1 MTCWRICRHFAN
13 AALVLPVL
21 WAPAD
26 AQDVTG
32 DLLRQPARDSWPT
45 YHGDYSGR
53 HHSPLTQITPANVS
67 QLGLA
72 WAFQTNAAQSIKATP
87 ILVNGVI
94 YVSAPD
100 NVWAIDARSGRQF
113 WRYTYPANDGFKIGH
128 RGVAVLGTISSMSRR
143 RTRISSHSTRAPARC
158 GGTSRSPT
166 PGAATGRPTRR
177 SSSATT

>member
-21 WAPAD
+21 WAPAK

-53 HHSPLTQITPANVS
+53 HHSPLTQITPDNVS

-87 ILVNGVI
+87 IVANGII
-94 YVSAPD
+94 YV
-100 NVWAIDARSGRQF
+100 VGGYQRWARF
-113 WRYTYPANDGFKIGH
+113 
-128 RGVAVLGTISSMSRR
+128 
-143 RTRISSHSTRAPARC
+143 
-158 GGTSRSPT
+158 GTST
-166 PGAATGRPTRR
+166 LFGGG
-177 SSSATT
+177 SSNMFVAELANQ